1 MEKKRSVWSL
11 ISPLSP
17 FRRAARSLGDAGQA
31 IKDAVRQQRSQR
43 RVNWSA
49 SIDLGTARRRFEQA
63 FEIQGWTEEE
73 LAEQLRAVRATKL
86 TALIMTSVAFA
97 LSLGSMLFV
106 PLWML
111 FFTLPIGGCV
121 TILCAAQ
128 AFRYGLWE
136 AQIKERAFI
145 GPREYLSMPDFWQR
159 LIG

>member
-1 MEKKRSVWSL
+1 MAEKRSVWSL

-17 FRRAARSLGDAGQA
+17 FRRAARSLGDAGEA
-31 IKDAVRQQRSQR
+31 IKEAVGRRNQR
-43 RVNWSA
+43 RIDWSA
-49 SIDLGTARRRFEQA
+49 SIDLGTARRRFEQS

-73 LAEQLRAVRATKL
+73 LAEQLRAVRVTKL

-97 LSLGSMLFV
+97 VSLGSMLLA

-111 FFTLPIGGCV
+111 FFVLPIGGCV

-159 LIG
+159 LLG